1 MGNSNLL
8 KRVNALGYPLFE
20 AEESQNADL
29 TLADMARS
37 GDLRLWEGFP
47 VVLANSAGKGLF
59 NYNQAKSHLKKP
71 SDKTV
76 LVSLIT
82 MSLSLYKFFNLEL
95 SWAVDLYKSLTENN
109 KKELKAYLSNLKNEK
124 DLNVA
129 GRKMSA
135 QRLKTVFKNYFNKT
149 PEKLNE
155 MLAVRDEMSLD
166 YSLLQV
172 FSPKQKELFLKK
184 LKREKMTKTEREYF
198 SRVVKKKV
206 LALANLELNSLARRL
221 LE

>member
-1 MGNSNLL
+1 MENSNLL
-8 KRVNALGYPLFE
+8 KRVNALGFPLLE
-20 AEESQNADL
+20 VEESQNASL

-59 NYNQAKSHLKKP
+59 NYNKACGYLKKP

-82 MSLSLYKFFNLEL
+82 MSLGLYKFFNLEL
-95 SWAVDLYKSLTENN
+95 SWAVDFYKSLTENN
-109 KKELKAYLSNLKNEK
+109 KKEFKVFLSNLKSDA

-135 QRLKTVFKNYFNKT
+135 QRLKTVFKNYFYKS

-155 MLAVRDEMSLD
+155 MLAVRDEMSLG

-206 LALANLELNSLARRL
+206 LALANLELSSLARRL

>member
-8 KRVNALGYPLFE
+8 KRVNALGYPLLE

-59 NYNQAKSHLKKP
+59 NYNKAGGHLKKL
-71 SDKTV
+71 SDKAL

-82 MSLSLYKFFNLEL
+82 MSLGLYKFFNLEL
-95 SWAVDLYKSLTENN
+95 SWVDDFYKSLTKNN
-109 KKELKAYLSNLKNEK
+109 KKEFKVYLSNLKSGK

-135 QRLKTVFKNYFNKT
+135 QRLKTVFKNYFNKP

-155 MLAVRDEMSLD
+155 MLAVRDQMSLD

>member
-1 MGNSNLL
+1 MKNSNLL
-8 KRVNALGYPLFE
+8 RRVNALGYPLLE

-47 VVLANSAGKGLF
+47 VVLANSAEKGLF
-59 NYNQAKSHLKKP
+59 NYNKVRDYLKKF
-71 SDKTV
+71 SDRV
-76 LVSLIT
+76 SLVSLMT

-95 SWAVDLYKSLTENN
+95 SWAVDFYKSLTENK
-109 KKELKAYLSNLKNEK
+109 KKEFKTYLSNLKSDK

-129 GRKMSA
+129 GRRMST

-155 MLAVRDEMSLD
+155 MLAVRDQMSLD

>member
-1 MGNSNLL
+1 MGNRNLL
-8 KRVNALGYPLFE
+8 KRVNALGYPLLE
-20 AEESQNADL
+20 AEESQNVDL

-47 VVLANSAGKGLF
+47 VVLANSAEKGLF
-59 NYNQAKSHLKKP
+59 NYNKAGDYLKKP
-71 SDKTV
+71 ADKAS

-82 MSLSLYKFFNLEL
+82 MSLGLYKFFNLEL
-95 SWAVDLYKSLTENN
+95 SWAADFYKSLAEN
-109 KKELKAYLSNLKNEK
+109 KKKEFKVYLSNLKSDA

-129 GRKMSA
+129 GRKMSS
-135 QRLKTVFKNYFNKT
+135 QRLKTVFKNYFNKQ